1 VNLDVIVYYNP
12 TQPKFPNQL
21 ERYRGQTLKMRL
33 SKLIFLM
40 LASVITLVPLGR
52 AQTPVRITFDDAV
65 KLAVEHSHALKA
77 AQTQIPQDQA
87 NEVTANLRPNPLLS
101 WDAQFIPIF
110 EPSQLTSTFLNDN
123 AQYDLG
129 IGYTFERGKKRQARF
144 VAAKDQTAV
153 TRYQVADAERML
165 TLNVAQQ
172 FINVLLAE
180 SNLEFAR
187 EALKSYQQTVDISRE
202 RFKTGD
208 ISEGDLLKVKLQ
220 LLQFQS
226 DVSAADVA
234 RVQGLAQLRQFI
246 GYDGLAEDYD
256 VSGDLSYQPLPLNL
270 DDLKLKALRQRPD
283 LLEANANVTSAGSQN
298 RLAIANGKQ
307 DLGTGFDYSH
317 VSGTNTA
324 AFFFNIP
331 LPVFNRNQGEIA
343 RTRYAIDQAKQM
355 DLAAS
360 DQVLTDVYSAYAA
373 VRSNNEVLKLY
384 TSGYLDQAKES
395 LDISQYAF
403 QHGAAS
409 LLDFLDSERSY
420 RSVQL
425 SYRQSLASYML
436 AVEQLKAAV
445 GSRTLP

>member
-1 VNLDVIVYYNP
+1 M
-12 TQPKFPNQL
+12 TSSCHRK
-21 ERYRGQTLKMRL
+21 LKMCL
-33 SKLIFLM
+33 SRAIALLLLSVTFLT
-40 LASVITLVPLGR
+40 AAR
-52 AQTPVRITFDDAV
+52 AQTPTRISLDDAI

-77 AQTQIPQDQA
+77 AQSQIPQNQA
-87 NEVTANLRPNPLLS
+87 SEITANLRPNPLLS

-110 EPSQLTSTFLNDN
+110 EPSQFTSTFLNDN

-129 IGYTFERGKKRQARF
+129 IGYTFERGKKRQARL
-144 VAAKDQTAV
+144 AAAQDQTSV
-153 TRYQVADAERML
+153 SRYLVADTER
-165 TLNVAQQ
+165 TLALSVAQQ

-180 SNLEFAR
+180 SNLDFAKQ
-187 EALKSYQQTVDISRE
+187 ALDSYQKTVGISNE
-202 RFKTGD
+202 RFKAGD

-226 DVSAADVA
+226 DVSAANVA
-234 RVQGLAQLRQFI
+234 RVQGLAQLRQAI
-246 GYDGLAEDYD
+246 GYDALPDIYD
-256 VSGDLSYQPLPLNL
+256 VTGDLVYQSLSVNL
-270 DDLKLKALRQRPD
+270 DDLKLRALRERPD
-283 LLEANANVTSAGSQN
+283 LLEANASVNAAGSQN

-307 DLGTGFDYSH
+307 DLGTTFTYSH

-331 LPVFNRNQGEIA
+331 LPIFDRNQGEIA

-360 DQVLTDVYSAYAA
+360 DAVLTDVYSAYASI
-373 VRSNNEVLKLY
+373 RSNDEVVKLY
-384 TSGYLDQAKES
+384 MSGYLDQAKES

-445 GSRTLP
+445 GTRTLP

>member
-1 VNLDVIVYYNP
+1 M
-12 TQPKFPNQL
+12 TSSCHRKL
-21 ERYRGQTLKMRL
+21 EMRL
-33 SKLIFLM
+33 SRAIALLLLSVTFLT
-40 LASVITLVPLGR
+40 ATW
-52 AQTPVRITFDDAV
+52 AQTPTRISLDDAI
-65 KLAVEHSHALKA
+65 KLAIEHSHALKA
-77 AQTQIPQDQA
+77 AQSQIPQSQA
-87 NEVTANLRPNPLLS
+87 NEVTANLRPNPLLA

-129 IGYTFERGKKRQARF
+129 IGYTFERGKKRQARL
-144 VAAKDQTAV
+144 AAAQDETSV
-153 TRYQVADAERML
+153 SRYLVADTER
-165 TLNVAQQ
+165 TLALSVAQQ

-180 SNLEFAR
+180 SNLDFAKQ
-187 EALKSYQQTVDISRE
+187 ALDSYQKTVGISNE
-202 RFKTGD
+202 RFRAGD

-226 DVSAADVA
+226 DVSAANVA
-234 RVQGLAQLRQFI
+234 RVQGLAQLRQSI
-246 GYDGLAEDYD
+246 GYDALPDNYD
-256 VSGDLSYQPLPLNL
+256 VTGDLVYQALRVNL
-270 DDLKLKALRQRPD
+270 DDLKLRALRERPD
-283 LLEANANVTSAGSQN
+283 LLEANASVNAAGSQN

-307 DLGTGFDYSH
+307 DLGTTFTYSH

-331 LPVFNRNQGEIA
+331 LPIFDRNQGEIA
-343 RTRYAIDQAKQM
+343 RTRYAMDQAKQM

-360 DQVLTDVYSAYAA
+360 DAVLTDVYSAYASL
-373 VRSNNEVLKLY
+373 RSNDEVVKLY
-384 TSGYLDQAKES
+384 MSGYLDQAKES

-445 GSRTLP
+445 GTRTLP

>member
-1 VNLDVIVYYNP
+1 
-12 TQPKFPNQL
+12 
-21 ERYRGQTLKMRL
+21 MCL
-33 SKLIFLM
+33 SRAIALLLLLVTFLT
-40 LASVITLVPLGR
+40 AAR
-52 AQTPVRITFDDAV
+52 AQTPTRISLDDAI

-77 AQTQIPQDQA
+77 AQSQIPQNQA
-87 NEVTANLRPNPLLS
+87 SEITANLRPNPLLS

-110 EPSQLTSTFLNDN
+110 EPSQFTSTFLNDN

-129 IGYTFERGKKRQARF
+129 IGYTFERGKKRQARL
-144 VAAKDQTAV
+144 AAAQDQTSV
-153 TRYQVADAERML
+153 SRYLVADTER
-165 TLNVAQQ
+165 TLALSVAQQ

-180 SNLEFAR
+180 SNLDFAKQ
-187 EALKSYQQTVDISRE
+187 ALDSYQKTVGISNE
-202 RFKTGD
+202 RFKAGD

-226 DVSAADVA
+226 DVSAANVA
-234 RVQGLAQLRQFI
+234 RVQGLAQLRQAI
-246 GYDGLAEDYD
+246 GYDALPDIYD
-256 VSGDLSYQPLPLNL
+256 VTGDLVYQSLSVNL
-270 DDLKLKALRQRPD
+270 DDLKLRALRERPD
-283 LLEANANVTSAGSQN
+283 LLEANASVNAAGSQN

-307 DLGTGFDYSH
+307 DLGTTFTYSH

-331 LPVFNRNQGEIA
+331 LPIFDRNQGEIA

-360 DQVLTDVYSAYAA
+360 DAVLTDVYSAYASL
-373 VRSNNEVLKLY
+373 RSNDEVVKLY
-384 TSGYLDQAKES
+384 MSGYLDQAKES

-445 GSRTLP
+445 GTRTLP

>member
-1 VNLDVIVYYNP
+1 MTDSRHRRLGLLLPRAIAILIVSTTFSAIACAQSP
-12 TQPKFPNQL
+12 A
-21 ERYRGQTLKMRL
+21 R
-33 SKLIFLM
+33 
-40 LASVITLVPLGR
+40 ITL
-52 AQTPVRITFDDAV
+52 DDAI
-65 KLAVEHSHALKA
+65 KLAIEHSHTLKA
-77 AQTQIPQDQA
+77 AQSQIPQNQA
-87 NEVTANLRPNPLLS
+87 SEITANLRPNPLLS

-129 IGYTFERGKKRQARF
+129 IGYIFERGKKRQARL
-144 VAAKDQTAV
+144 AAAQDQTSV
-153 TRYQVADAERML
+153 SRYLVADTER
-165 TLNVAQQ
+165 TLALSVSQQ

-180 SNLEFAR
+180 SNLDFAKQ
-187 EALKSYQQTVDISRE
+187 ALDSYQKTVGISNE
-202 RFKTGD
+202 RFKAGD

-226 DVSAADVA
+226 DVSAANVA
-234 RVQGLAQLRQFI
+234 RVQGLAQLRQAI
-246 GYDGLAEDYD
+246 GYDALPDNYD
-256 VSGDLSYQPLPLNL
+256 VTGDLVYQSLSVNL
-270 DDLKLKALRQRPD
+270 DDLKLRALRERPD
-283 LLEANANVTSAGSQN
+283 LLEANASVNAAGSQN

-307 DLGTGFDYSH
+307 DLGTTFTYSH

-331 LPVFNRNQGEIA
+331 LAVFDRNQGEIA
-343 RTRYAIDQAKQM
+343 RTHYAIDQAKQM

-360 DQVLTDVYSAYAA
+360 DTVLTDVYSAYASL
-373 VRSNNEVLKLY
+373 RSNDEVVKLY
-384 TSGYLDQAKES
+384 MSGYLDQAKES

-409 LLDFLDSERSY
+409 LLDFLDAERSY

-425 SYRQSLASYML
+425 SYRQSLAGYML

-445 GSRTLP
+445 GTRTLP

>member
-1 VNLDVIVYYNP
+1 
-12 TQPKFPNQL
+12 
-21 ERYRGQTLKMRL
+21 MCL
-33 SKLIFLM
+33 SRAIALLLLSVTFLT
-40 LASVITLVPLGR
+40 AAR
-52 AQTPVRITFDDAV
+52 AQTPTRISLDDAI
-65 KLAVEHSHALKA
+65 KLAIEHSHALKA
-77 AQTQIPQDQA
+77 AQSQIPQNQA
-87 NEVTANLRPNPLLS
+87 SEITANLRPNPLLS

-129 IGYTFERGKKRQARF
+129 IGYTFERGKKRQARL
-144 VAAKDQTAV
+144 AAAQDQTSV
-153 TRYQVADAERML
+153 SRYLVADTER
-165 TLNVAQQ
+165 TLALSVAQQ

-180 SNLEFAR
+180 SNLDFAKQ
-187 EALKSYQQTVDISRE
+187 ALDSYQKTVGISNE
-202 RFKTGD
+202 RFKAGD

-226 DVSAADVA
+226 DVSAANVA
-234 RVQGLAQLRQFI
+234 RVQGLAQLRQAI
-246 GYDGLAEDYD
+246 GYDALPDTYD
-256 VSGDLSYQPLPLNL
+256 VTGDLVYQSLSVNL
-270 DDLKLKALRQRPD
+270 DDLKLRALRERPD
-283 LLEANANVTSAGSQN
+283 LLEANASVNAAGSQN

-307 DLGTGFDYSH
+307 DLGTTFTYSH

-331 LPVFNRNQGEIA
+331 LPVFDRNQGEIA

-360 DQVLTDVYSAYAA
+360 DAVLTDVYSAYASL
-373 VRSNNEVLKLY
+373 RSNDEVVKLY
-384 TSGYLDQAKES
+384 MSGYLDQAKES

-403 QHGAAS
+403 QYGAAS

-425 SYRQSLASYML
+425 SYRLSLASYML

-445 GSRTLP
+445 GTRTLP

>member
-1 VNLDVIVYYNP
+1 
-12 TQPKFPNQL
+12 
-21 ERYRGQTLKMRL
+21 MCL
-33 SKLIFLM
+33 SRAIALLLLSVTFLT
-40 LASVITLVPLGR
+40 AAR
-52 AQTPVRITFDDAV
+52 AQTPTRISLDDAI

-77 AQTQIPQDQA
+77 AQSQIPQNQA
-87 NEVTANLRPNPLLS
+87 SEITANLRPNPLLS

-110 EPSQLTSTFLNDN
+110 EPSQFTSTFLNDN

-129 IGYTFERGKKRQARF
+129 IGYTFERGKKRQARL
-144 VAAKDQTAV
+144 AAAQDQTSV
-153 TRYQVADAERML
+153 SRYLVADTER
-165 TLNVAQQ
+165 TLALSVAQQ

-180 SNLEFAR
+180 SNLDFAKQ
-187 EALKSYQQTVDISRE
+187 ALDSYQKTVGISNE
-202 RFKTGD
+202 RFKAGD

-226 DVSAADVA
+226 DVSAANVA
-234 RVQGLAQLRQFI
+234 RVQGLAQLRQAI
-246 GYDGLAEDYD
+246 GYDALPDIYD
-256 VSGDLSYQPLPLNL
+256 VTGDLVYQSLSVNL
-270 DDLKLKALRQRPD
+270 DDLKLRALRERPD
-283 LLEANANVTSAGSQN
+283 LLEANASVNAAGSQN

-307 DLGTGFDYSH
+307 DLGTTFTYSH

-331 LPVFNRNQGEIA
+331 LPIFDRNQGEIA

-360 DQVLTDVYSAYAA
+360 DAVLTDVYSAYASI
-373 VRSNNEVLKLY
+373 RSNDEVVKLY
-384 TSGYLDQAKES
+384 MSGYLDQAKES

-445 GSRTLP
+445 GTRTLP

>member
-1 VNLDVIVYYNP
+1 MTDFRHRTFRLLLPKVIALFIV
-12 TQPKFPNQL
+12 
-21 ERYRGQTLKMRL
+21 
-33 SKLIFLM
+33 LITCS
-40 LASVITLVPLGR
+40 AVAG
-52 AQTPVRITFDDAV
+52 AQTPARVSLDDAI
-65 KLAVEHSHALKA
+65 KLAIEHSHALKA
-77 AQTQIPQDQA
+77 TQSQILQGQA

-123 AQYDLG
+123 AQYDVG
-129 IGYTFERGKKRQARF
+129 IGYTIERGKKRQARL
-144 VAAKDQTAV
+144 AAAQDATAV
-153 TRYQVADAERML
+153 TRYQVADTER
-165 TLNVAQQ
+165 TLAFSVAQQ

-180 SNLEFAR
+180 SNLDFAKQ
-187 EALKSYQQTVDISRE
+187 ALDSYQKTVGISNE
-202 RFKTGD
+202 RFKAGD

-226 DVSAADVA
+226 DVSAANVA

-246 GYDGLAEDYD
+246 GYDALPDTYD
-256 VSGDLSYQPLPLNL
+256 ITGDLLYQPLNLNV
-270 DDLKLKALRQRPD
+270 DDLKLRALRERPD
-283 LLEANANVTSAGSQN
+283 LLEANAGVNAAGSQN

-307 DLGTGFDYSH
+307 DLGTTFTYSH

-331 LPVFNRNQGEIA
+331 LAVFDRNQGEIA

-360 DQVLTDVYSAYAA
+360 DGVLTDVYSAYAA
-373 VRSNNEVLKLY
+373 VRSNDEVVKLY

-409 LLDFLDSERSY
+409 LLDFLDAERSY

-445 GSRTLP
+445 GTRTLP

>member
-1 VNLDVIVYYNP
+1 MP
-12 TQPKFPNQL
+12 
-21 ERYRGQTLKMRL
+21 KMRL
-33 SKLIFLM
+33 SRALALLLLPISFLTI
-40 LASVITLVPLGR
+40 AH
-52 AQTPVRITFDDAV
+52 AQTPSRISLDDAI
-65 KLAVEHSHALKA
+65 KLAIEHSHALKA
-77 AQTQIPQDQA
+77 AQSQISQSQA
-87 NEVTANLRPNPLLS
+87 SEITANLRPNPLLS

-110 EPSQLTSTFLNDN
+110 DPSQLTSTFLNDN
-123 AQYDLG
+123 AQYDVG
-129 IGYTFERGKKRQARF
+129 IGYTFERGKKRQARL
-144 VAAKDQTAV
+144 AAAQDQTAV
-153 TRYQVADAERML
+153 TRYQVADAERTL

-180 SNLEFAR
+180 SNLEFAKQ
-187 EALKSYQQTVDISRE
+187 ALDSYQKTVGISNE
-202 RFKTGD
+202 RFRAGD

-226 DVSAADVA
+226 DVSAANVA
-234 RVQGLAQLRQFI
+234 RVQGLAQLRQAI
-246 GYDGLAEDYD
+246 AYDALPDDYD
-256 VSGDLSYQPLPLNL
+256 VVGDLSYQSLTLNL
-270 DDLKLKALRQRPD
+270 DDLKLRALRQRPD
-283 LLEANANVTSAGSQN
+283 LLEANAGITAAGSQN

-307 DLGTGFDYSH
+307 DLGTTFTYSH

-331 LPVFNRNQGEIA
+331 LAVFDRNQGEIA
-343 RTRYAIDQAKQM
+343 RTRYAIDQAQQM
-355 DLAAS
+355 DLAAA
-360 DQVLTDVYSAYAA
+360 DGVLTDVYSAYASL
-373 VRSNNEVLKLY
+373 RSNDEVVKLY

-425 SYRQSLASYML
+425 AYRQTVASYML

-445 GSRTLP
+445 GTRTLP

>member
-1 VNLDVIVYYNP
+1 MTDFRHNKP
-12 TQPKFPNQL
+12 
-21 ERYRGQTLKMRL
+21 KMRL
-33 SKLIFLM
+33 SRA
-40 LASVITLVPLGR
+40 LALLLLPISLLTIVH
-52 AQTPVRITFDDAV
+52 AQTPSKISLDDAI
-65 KLAVEHSHALKA
+65 KLAIEHSHALKA
-77 AQTQIPQDQA
+77 VQSQIPQSQA

-123 AQYDLG
+123 AQYDVGL
-129 IGYTFERGKKRQARF
+129 GYTIERGKKRQSRL
-144 VAAKDQTAV
+144 AAAQDQAAV
-153 TRYQVADAERML
+153 TRYQVADAERTL
-165 TLNVAQQ
+165 TLNVAQN
-172 FINVLLAE
+172 FIGVLLAE
-180 SNLEFAR
+180 SNLEFAKQ
-187 EALKSYQQTVDISRE
+187 ALDSYQKTVGISNE
-202 RFKTGD
+202 RFRAGD

-226 DVSAADVA
+226 DVSAANVA
-234 RVQGLAQLRQFI
+234 RVQGLAQLRQAI
-246 GYDGLAEDYD
+246 GYDALPEDFD
-256 VSGDLSYQPLPLNL
+256 VAGDLNYQSVNVNL

-283 LLEANANVTSAGSQN
+283 LLEANASVTAAGSQN

-307 DLGTGFDYSH
+307 DLGTTFTYSH

-331 LPVFNRNQGEIA
+331 LAVFDRNQGEIA

-355 DLAAS
+355 DLAAA
-360 DQVLTDVYSAYAA
+360 DGVLTDVYSAYASL
-373 VRSNNEVLKLY
+373 RSNDEVVKLY

-425 SYRQSLASYML
+425 AYRQTVASYML

-445 GSRTLP
+445 GTRTLP

>member
-1 VNLDVIVYYNP
+1 MTAFRHRRFRLLIPRAIAFFIVS
-12 TQPKFPNQL
+12 TAF
-21 ERYRGQTLKMRL
+21 TA
-33 SKLIFLM
+33 I
-40 LASVITLVPLGR
+40 AC
-52 AQTPVRITFDDAV
+52 AQTPARISLDDAI

-77 AQTQIPQDQA
+77 AQSQIPQNQA
-87 NEVTANLRPNPLLS
+87 SEITANLRPNPLLS

-129 IGYTFERGKKRQARF
+129 IGYTFERGKKRQARL
-144 VAAKDQTAV
+144 AAAQDQTSV
-153 TRYQVADAERML
+153 SRYLVADTER
-165 TLNVAQQ
+165 TLGLSVAQQ

-180 SNLEFAR
+180 SNLDFAKQ
-187 EALKSYQQTVDISRE
+187 ALDSYQKTVGISNE
-202 RFKTGD
+202 RFKAGD

-226 DVSAADVA
+226 DVSAANVA
-234 RVQGLAQLRQFI
+234 RVQGLAQLRQAI
-246 GYDGLAEDYD
+246 GYDALPDTYD
-256 VSGDLSYQPLPLNL
+256 VTGDLVYQSLSVNL
-270 DDLKLKALRQRPD
+270 DDLKLRALRERPD
-283 LLEANANVTSAGSQN
+283 LLEANASVNAAGSQN

-307 DLGTGFDYSH
+307 DLGTTFTYSH

-331 LPVFNRNQGEIA
+331 LPVFDRNQGEIA

-360 DQVLTDVYSAYAA
+360 DAVLTDVYSAYASL
-373 VRSNNEVLKLY
+373 RSNDEVVKLY
-384 TSGYLDQAKES
+384 MSGYLDQAKES

-445 GSRTLP
+445 GTRTLP

>member
-1 VNLDVIVYYNP
+1 
-12 TQPKFPNQL
+12 
-21 ERYRGQTLKMRL
+21 MRL
-33 SKLIFLM
+33 SRAIALLLLSVTFLT
-40 LASVITLVPLGR
+40 ATW
-52 AQTPVRITFDDAV
+52 AQTPTRISLDDAI
-65 KLAVEHSHALKA
+65 KLAIEHSHVLKA
-77 AQTQIPQDQA
+77 AQSQIPQSQA

-129 IGYTFERGKKRQARF
+129 IGYTFERGKKRQARL
-144 VAAKDQTAV
+144 AAAQDETSV
-153 TRYQVADAERML
+153 SRYLVADTER
-165 TLNVAQQ
+165 TLALSVAQQ

-180 SNLEFAR
+180 SNLDFAKQ
-187 EALKSYQQTVDISRE
+187 ALDSYQKTVGISNE
-202 RFKTGD
+202 RFRAGD

-226 DVSAADVA
+226 DVSAANVA
-234 RVQGLAQLRQFI
+234 RVQGLAQLRQSI
-246 GYDGLAEDYD
+246 GYDALPDNYD
-256 VSGDLSYQPLPLNL
+256 VTGDLVYQALRVNL
-270 DDLKLKALRQRPD
+270 DDLKLRALRERPD
-283 LLEANANVTSAGSQN
+283 RLEANASVNAAGSQN

-307 DLGTGFDYSH
+307 DLGTTFTYSH

-331 LPVFNRNQGEIA
+331 LPIFDRNQGEIA
-343 RTRYAIDQAKQM
+343 RTRYAMDQAKQM

-360 DQVLTDVYSAYAA
+360 DAVLTDVYSAYASL
-373 VRSNNEVLKLY
+373 RSNDEVVKLY
-384 TSGYLDQAKES
+384 MSGYLDQAKES

-445 GSRTLP
+445 GTRTLP